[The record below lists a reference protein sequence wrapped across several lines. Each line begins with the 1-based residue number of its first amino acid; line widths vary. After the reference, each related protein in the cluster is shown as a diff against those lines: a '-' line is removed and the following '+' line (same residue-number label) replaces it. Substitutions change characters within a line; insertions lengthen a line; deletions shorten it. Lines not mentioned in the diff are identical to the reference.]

1 MRIPKTFKIKKCWL
15 CHNPKL
21 EQIHDFGNIFVSN
34 FVKNKDI
41 KKSIEFKEKAGYRDI
56 IKFIKKVGDKYL
68 NSEHIS
74 KYGLYLPSYHDL
86 KNSDVKFICNE
97 LNDLI
102 A

>member
-1 MRIPKTFKIKKCWL
+1 MKISKIFKINKCGL

-21 EQIHDFGNIFVSN
+21 EQIHNFGNIFVSN
-34 FVKNKDI
+34 FVIKKNI

-56 IKFIKKVGDKYL
+56 IKFIKKDGDKHL

-74 KYGLYLPSYHDL
+74 KYGLYLPSYYDL